1 MELTRYHVRLKNVRS
16 PDFAPLFHKPGPAV
30 RKLLLS
36 LATLLLLAGCSGL
49 AVLNS
54 MTTDSGYAVATNI
67 PYDRDTGMSLDM
79 YNFRGS
85 RDAPVVVFLYGGRWT
100 EGSKD
105 DYKFIGQA
113 LTSQGFITVIPDY
126 RKYPK
131 VRFPT
136 FVQDAAKAVK
146 WTHDNIQR
154 YGGDPRKIFI
164 MGHSSG
170 AHMAAMLAL
179 NEEYLK
185 AVGGSRSWLRGMIGL
200 AGPYDFLP
208 LTAPDLRDLFGPPDR
223 YELSQPILFTDGQ
236 NPPLLL
242 LHAEDDQTVLV
253 KNTRN
258 LARAVAKA
266 GGPVETLIYPKVGCP
281 ALNSHYCIVATI
293 AAPLRRQSDVLDGVT
308 DFIRRRSGMT
318 PLRAPAKAPAQQID
332 SYDPQSPD
340 NQPLPDPQPLQIET
354 EPQGQPQ
361 PVPVPAPAPA
371 NP

>member
-1 MELTRYHVRLKNVRS
+1 MELTRYHARLNVAKLRKFS
-16 PDFAPLFHKPGPAV
+16 HPFHEPGYAV
-30 RKLLLS
+30 RKLLIS
-36 LATLLLLAGCSGL
+36 LATLLLLSGCSGL
-49 AVLNS
+49 GVLNS
-54 MTTDSGYAVATNI
+54 LTTDDGYAVASNI
-67 PYDRDTGMSLDM
+67 PYDNDTGMALDL
-79 YNFRGS
+79 YNIRGS
-85 RDAPVVVFLYGGRWT
+85 RDAPVVIFLYGGRWS
-100 EGSKD
+100 EDSKD
-105 DYKFIGQA
+105 QYKFVGQA

-126 RKYPK
+126 RKYPQ

-146 WTHDNIQR
+146 WTHDNIQK
-154 YGGDPRKIFI
+154 YGGNPRKIFI

-170 AHMAAMLAL
+170 AHLAAMLAL

-208 LTAPDLRDLFGPPDR
+208 LTAPDLRDMFGPPDR
-223 YELSQPILFTDGQ
+223 YELSQPILFTDGK

-242 LHAEDDQTVLV
+242 LHAEDDETVLI
-253 KNTRN
+253 KNTLN

-293 AAPLRRQSDVLDGVT
+293 AAPLRRQSDVLAGIT
-308 DFIRRRSGMT
+308 DFIRRRSGIT
-318 PLRAPAKAPAQQID
+318 PARALTAAPLQQTD
-332 SYDPQSPD
+332 PYDPQSPD
-340 NQPLPDPQPLQIET
+340 KQPLPDPQPLQIET

-361 PVPVPAPAPA
+361 PVPVHP
-371 NP
+371 